1 MTFDITR
8 MLLTDVFDHP
18 VSHIKLIETHISW
31 VILTGQFAYKIK
43 KPVNFGFLDF
53 STLEKRRHYCDQE
66 LQLNRRLAP
75 EIYLKVVA
83 ISGSKDKPSLKSSGK
98 VIEYAVKMKQFP
110 QAAQLDNMLAS
121 GRLNTD
127 HIDAIAHMVAEFHQN
142 TDVADD
148 TMEYGRSNMIYHP
161 VEENFT
167 QIKAHLDTVVYAEKL
182 VKLEQ
187 WCNAEF
193 LRLKPYFEQR
203 KQDGFVRECH
213 GDMHLRNLLWLDDH
227 AIAFDCIEFNSKL
240 RWIDVI
246 SEVAFLVMD
255 LHERKQLRLANHFL
269 NTYLELT
276 GDYEGLSALPFY
288 LCYRA
293 LVRAKV
299 NALRLE
305 QKDLSAEE
313 KKTTISE
320 FESYL
325 DLAITYSQHRQ
336 SKVII
341 MRGLSASGK
350 STVSQ
355 RLLDSIGAI
364 RIRSDVERKRLYGR
378 GPTDSAADNIE
389 SGIYSSDASTY
400 TYKKLI
406 ELTSFII
413 KAGYSVIVDAAFL
426 KHEQREAFQIVSE
439 NLGAHFTILD
449 ITAPA
454 EVLRHRIR
462 QRKDDASDADLTVLE
477 HQLTH
482 SQPLH
487 LDETKYAVS
496 VDTNEIVDIDL
507 LIEKINK
514 KQHRQH

>member
-8 MLLTDVFDHP
+8 MLSADIFDHP
-18 VSHIKLIETHISW
+18 VSHIQLIETHISW
-31 VILTGQFAYKIK
+31 VILTGQYAYKIK

-53 STLEKRRHYCDQE
+53 STLEKRQHYCDQE

-75 EIYLKVVA
+75 EIYLKVIA
-83 ISGSKDKPSLKSSGK
+83 ITGSKDHPSLKTRGK
-98 VIEYAVKMKQFP
+98 TIEYAVKMKQFP

-121 GRLNTD
+121 GKLNND
-127 HIDAIAHMVAEFHQN
+127 HIDAIAQMVTEFHQN

-148 TMEYGRSNMIYHP
+148 TMEYGSSNMIYQP

-167 QIKAHLDTVVYAEKL
+167 QIKTHLDTAVYADKL
-182 VKLEQ
+182 AKLEQ
-187 WCNAEF
+187 WCNTEF
-193 LRLKPYFEQR
+193 LRLKPDFKLR
-203 KQDGFVRECH
+203 KQDGFIRECH
-213 GDMHLRNLLWLDDH
+213 GDMHLRNLLWLDGH
-227 AIAFDCIEFNSKL
+227 AIAFDCIEFNPKL

-255 LHERKQLRLANHFL
+255 LHERKQLKLANHFL

-276 GDYEGLSALPFY
+276 GDYEGLSVLPYY

-305 QKDLSAEE
+305 QKDLSVEE
-313 KKTTISE
+313 KKISINE

-325 DLAITYSQHRQ
+325 ELAITYSQHKKQ
-336 SKVII
+336 KVII

-355 RLLDSIGAI
+355 QLLDSIGAI
-364 RIRSDVERKRLYGR
+364 RIRSDVERKRLYGISA
-378 GPTDSAADNIE
+378 TDSVADNIE
-389 SGIYSSDASTY
+389 SGIYSSDASTH

-413 KAGYSVIVDAAFL
+413 KAGYSVIVDATFL
-426 KHEQREAFQIVSE
+426 KYEQREAFRIVSE
-439 NLGAHFTILD
+439 KLGAHFTILD

-454 EVLRHRIR
+454 DVLRRRIT
-462 QRKDDASDADLTVLE
+462 QRKDDASDANLTVLE

-487 LDETKYAVS
+487 LDEAKYAVS
-496 VDTNEIVDIDL
+496 VDTNEVINIDR

-514 KQHRQH
+514 KTA